1 MSNSLVAVLFVAV
14 LVMGLT
20 MGWLA
25 GSTSLALK
33 TITSTQTTT
42 PPVAAGTAA
51 VVNLAVIPDWG
62 RAGYDAFVIPSY
74 ANGTTPR
81 RATNTTGPGPNDN
94 NITVP
99 ECPSPTELG
108 DLTQKNHR
116 GENGDQYLGVI
127 GWLGG
132 GPSSECFEF
141 TIGIV
146 AGMMPGTNTGYVTLV
161 FRGDGWYTVDVFAD
175 GKLVNGNTGWMSTVL
190 VHRDLRVTNIPFPA
204 DIVIKVTSNFGLGGE
219 VWMWYESQG
228 NTPELI
234 QPILQTAGR
243 MKYLKTG

>member
-1 MSNSLVAVLFVAV
+1 MFSVV
-14 LVMGLT
+14 LVMGPT
-20 MGWLA
+20 TGWLGGNMSVA
-25 GSTSLALK
+25 PETV
-33 TITSTQTTT
+33 TSTQTTA
-42 PPVAAGTAA
+42 PPVAVSTAA
-51 VVNLAVIPDWG
+51 K
-62 RAGYDAFVIPSY
+62 
-74 ANGTTPR
+74 
-81 RATNTTGPGPNDN
+81 DN
-94 NITVP
+94 NLTVP

-108 DLTQKNHR
+108 DLTQKNHT

-161 FRGDGWYTVDVFAD
+161 FRGGGWYTIDVYAD
-175 GKLVNGNTGWMSTVL
+175 GKLVNGNTGWMSSVL
-190 VHRDLRVTNIPFPA
+190 VHRDLRVTNIPVPA
-204 DIVIKVTSNFGLGGE
+204 DIVIKVTCNFGLGGE

-234 QPILQTAGR
+234 QPILQTIGR
-243 MKYLKTG
+243 MEYLKTG